1 MREAIK
7 QDTYADFARK
17 FVRDQ
22 FRGKENGG
30 QDVPA
35 WVKDALDAA
44 GISLER

>member
-7 QDTYADFARK
+7 QDTYADFERK
-17 FVRDQ
+17 FARDQ
-22 FRGKENGG
+22 FRGKEIGG
-30 QDVPA
+30 QDVPV